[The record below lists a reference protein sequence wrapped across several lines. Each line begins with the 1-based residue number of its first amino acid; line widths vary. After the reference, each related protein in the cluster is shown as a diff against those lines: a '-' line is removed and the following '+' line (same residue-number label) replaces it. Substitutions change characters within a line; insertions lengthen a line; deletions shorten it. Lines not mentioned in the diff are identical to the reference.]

1 MMRIILKCAD
11 QYINIIKRHMNT
23 YFKELEYIN
32 DDNYSK
38 DAIVFK
44 EIQIM
49 KDVQEVE
56 NIYKENVEFVFLIGT
71 SEYMFELL
79 EYNPIAFI
87 RLPRI
92 EEDIE
97 NIIRLLQY
105 KNKGIGVILDFK
117 SGYQNIRIDS
127 ENIEYIESYG
137 HYLLIHT
144 ESATFKVREKI
155 SDILEKLEPLGFI
168 RVHKSYIINKVY
180 INAKSSNEINMI
192 SGVSIPIGN
201 KYKLKI
207 NDNKN
212 CCKNHIIAYNESERN
227 YR

>member
-1 MMRIILKCAD
+1 MKIILKCAD
-11 QYINIIKRHMNT
+11 QYVNIIKRHMNA
-23 YFKELEYIN
+23 YFKELEYIS
-32 DDNYSK
+32 DDNNLK
-38 DAIVFK
+38 DAIAFK
-44 EIQIM
+44 EIQLM

-56 NIYKENVEFVFLIGT
+56 NIYKENIELVFLIENG
-71 SEYMFELL
+71 EYMFELL

-97 NIIRLLQY
+97 KIIRILQY

-117 SGYQNIRIDS
+117 SGYQNIRVDS
-127 ENIEYIESYG
+127 DNIEYIESYG

-155 SDILEKLEPLGFI
+155 SDILEKLESLGFI

-180 INAKSSNEINMI
+180 IKAKSSNEINMI

-201 KYKLKI
+201 KYK
-207 NDNKN
+207 
-212 CCKNHIIAYNESERN
+212 
-227 YR
+227 